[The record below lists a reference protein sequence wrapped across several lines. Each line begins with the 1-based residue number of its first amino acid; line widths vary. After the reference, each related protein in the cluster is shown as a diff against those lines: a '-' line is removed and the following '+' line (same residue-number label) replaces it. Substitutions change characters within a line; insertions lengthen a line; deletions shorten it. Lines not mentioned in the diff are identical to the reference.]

1 MQRRFGLITIAIL
14 LLALAWFSATHS
26 IDFPMYYRTAAKVLD
41 GNYDLYP
48 HAFDEGPLQVD
59 PLGQFLYAPV
69 IAFLF
74 APLALLPLNVAAFL
88 FACLKIPAYVY
99 LFSVVAR
106 RMNVATRAGTL
117 MLASLYILAGYLVE
131 EFRGGNV
138 HLFSVCLLVLAF
150 DRADRGQVVVPATAL
165 ATAIA
170 LKLAPLILLPYF
182 AIRRRFAMCATTV
195 AMVGVL
201 WMLPAAIVGI
211 DKNNQL
217 TKAFARS
224 AARIA
229 DRPDNVSLRGLLF
242 RVLTPMPI
250 GDPQNPPNNIATVP
264 ASIVAGLWIV
274 LAGTIVIV
282 VGTVVWPEPRD
293 EATALLE
300 FSLVLTAMTVVAPH
314 AQRLYFSALVL
325 PVGVLV
331 ALLVRPSSAPYRGL
345 MRSALIVTA
354 AASTYLPL
362 VFGGRRASLIY
373 QSWSPYSI
381 ATLFMLIALLVL
393 TRQVKLAAE
402 PRVAV

>member
-1 MQRRFGLITIAIL
+1 VRRRFGLITIATL

-26 IDFPMYYRTAAKVLD
+26 IDFPMYYRAAAKVLA

-48 HAFDEGPLQVD
+48 HAFDEGPPQVD

-99 LFSVVAR
+99 LFRVVAR

-117 MLASLYILAGYLVE
+117 ILASLFIVAGYLLE

-138 HLFSVCLLVLAF
+138 HLFSVCLMVLAF
-150 DRADRGQVVVPATAL
+150 DRADSGQIVVPAAAL

-170 LKLAPLILLPYF
+170 LKLAPLMLLPYF
-182 AIRRRFAMCATTV
+182 AIRRRFAMCATTA

-201 WMLPAAIVGI
+201 WLLPAAIVGI
-211 DKNNQL
+211 DRNNQL
-217 TKAFARS
+217 TEAFARS

-242 RVLTPMPI
+242 RALTPMPV
-250 GDPQNPPNNIATVP
+250 GDPQNPPNNVATVP
-264 ASIVAGLWIV
+264 ASIVAALWFV
-274 LAGTIVIV
+274 LAGAIVIA
-282 VGTVVWPEPRD
+282 VGVIVWPAPRD

-300 FSLVLTAMTVVAPH
+300 FSLVLTAMLVVAPH

-331 ALLVRPSSAPYRGL
+331 ALLIRPSNGPYRGL
-345 MRSALIVTA
+345 IGSALIVTA

-373 QSWSPYSI
+373 QSWSPYPI
-381 ATLFMLIALLVL
+381 ATLFMLVALIVL
-393 TRQVKLAAE
+393 TRQVKLGAGPSIPA
-402 PRVAV
+402 